1 MDLDEAELLRRDA
14 PVPIRC
20 RHQVHIL
27 GVQQLLA
34 AHPSNNTQYRPN
46 QPLSSPRSH
55 QIERRERRGGVDEAY
70 QCDDVQKLA
79 AIVDPRSR
87 RAYGVSRRPN
97 RWRRNPGG
105 GDPSQPD

>member
-14 PVPIRC
+14 SLPVRR
-20 RHQVHIL
+20 RHQVHVL

-34 AHPSNNTQYRPN
+34 AHPSNSSQGRHRPN
-46 QPLSSPRSH
+46 QPLSLPRSA
-55 QIERRERRGGVDEAY
+55 EPPNREAGTGRRGATRPGEAY

-87 RAYGVSRRPN
+87 
-97 RWRRNPGG
+97 
-105 GDPSQPD
+105 